1 MEDASAREN
10 GARSNDAVVLGFENR
25 VSTLFPPSP
34 VAPRLMSSSPG
45 TSPDRPPEE
54 MKAKVVLAGAPGVG
68 KTSLVRRYVK
78 NEFRE
83 AYGSTLGAIVYKR
96 DVNLQVGARTIHVAM
111 TLWDVMGQLGSAD
124 LFRDIDLFGAMGV
137 LAVCD
142 VTDETTVQP
151 LRLRVDA
158 VTKVAGDVPVQI
170 LLNKADLGPNEDVK
184 NAGLRT
190 GLNRGMP
197 CYLTSAKSG
206 DNVVAAF
213 EGLAR
218 RIVERTLLPQD
229 APLDGVDRGLMIA
242 CAAEPLA
249 AHDVALRE
257 RIPGLF
263 AEARLERLR
272 RQGYLRLAALGL
284 DDEGCP
290 RMTYGRTK
298 KPFQPAILAH
308 A

>member
-1 MEDASAREN
+1 M
-10 GARSNDAVVLGFENR
+10 GADSGRGGDPRGSIRHGFENR
-25 VSTLFPPSP
+25 TTILFVEPPVGS
-34 VAPRLMSSSPG
+34 RRMTSSPAI
-45 TSPDRPPEE
+45 PALPAPPEE
-54 MKAKVVLAGAPGVG
+54 MKAKVVLTGAPAVG

-83 AYGSTLGAIVYKR
+83 GYGSTLGAIVYKR
-96 DVNLQVGARTIHVAM
+96 DVNLQVGTRSIHVAM
-111 TLWDVMGQLGSAD
+111 TLWDVMGQVGGANL
-124 LFRDIDLFGAMGV
+124 LRDIDLFGAQGV

-170 LLNKADLGPNEDVK
+170 LMNKADLGANEDVK

-197 CYLTSAKSG
+197 CYLTSAKMG

-213 EGLAR
+213 EDLTR
-218 RIVERTLLPQD
+218 RIVERTLLPAD
-229 APLDGVDRGLMIA
+229 APLDGVDRGLLIA
-242 CAAEPLA
+242 CASEPMGAEE
-249 AHDVALRE
+249 VARRE
-257 RIPGLF
+257 RIPAIF

-272 RQGYLRLAALGL
+272 RQGYLRLAAMAL
-284 DDEGCP
+284 DEEGRP
-290 RMTYGRTK
+290 TISYGRGK
-298 KPFQPAILAH
+298 KPFQAVPVLSA
-308 A
+308 

>member
-1 MEDASAREN
+1 MASTPASA
-10 GARSNDAVVLGFENR
+10 S
-25 VSTLFPPSP
+25 
-34 VAPRLMSSSPG
+34 AP
-45 TSPDRPPEE
+45 TEE
-54 MKAKVVLAGAPGVG
+54 MKAKVVLAGPPGVG

-78 NEFRE
+78 NEFRDG
-83 AYGSTLGAIVYKR
+83 YGSTLGAIVYKR
-96 DVNLQVGARTIHVAM
+96 DVNLQVGTRTIHVAM
-111 TLWDVMGQLGSAD
+111 TLWDVMGQVGGAD
-124 LFRDIDLFGAMGV
+124 FFRDIDLFGAMGV

-158 VTKVAGDVPVQI
+158 VTKVSGDVPVQI
-170 LLNKADLGPNEDVK
+170 LLNKADLGPNDDVK

-213 EGLAR
+213 EDLAR
-218 RIVERTLLPQD
+218 RIVERNLLPAD
-229 APLDGVDRGLMIA
+229 APLDGVDRSLLISSSSA
-242 CAAEPLA
+242 PLTAE
-249 AHDVALRE
+249 DVASRE
-257 RIPGLF
+257 RIPGIF

-272 RQGYLRLAALGL
+272 RLGYMRFAALGL
-284 DDEGCP
+284 DDGGRP

-298 KPFQPAILAH
+298 KPFQTTPLVKA
-308 A
+308 